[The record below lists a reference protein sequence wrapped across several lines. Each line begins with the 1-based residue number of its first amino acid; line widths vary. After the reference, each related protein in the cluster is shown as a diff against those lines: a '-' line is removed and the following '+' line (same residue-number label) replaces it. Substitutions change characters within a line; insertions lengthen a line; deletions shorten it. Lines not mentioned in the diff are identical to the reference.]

1 MLRYSGSHL
10 QRCSQDILGVICGV
24 KISLTF
30 FRSTRQHLDQSRDS
44 SSVHCNGLTEF

>member
-1 MLRYSGSHL
+1 M
-10 QRCSQDILGVICGV
+10 QRCSQDILGVICSSG

-44 SSVHCNGLTEF
+44 SSVHCDGLTEF